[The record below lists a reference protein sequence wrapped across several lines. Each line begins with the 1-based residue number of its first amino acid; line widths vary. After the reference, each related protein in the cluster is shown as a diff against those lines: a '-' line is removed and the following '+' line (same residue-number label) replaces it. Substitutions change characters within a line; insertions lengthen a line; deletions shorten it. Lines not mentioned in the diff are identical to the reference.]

1 MTATTLLLLILSVL
15 VAGGLAYL
23 QYFFKAKSTSK
34 WSLLLAFLRFLSIL
48 GILILLINPLVKI
61 KKYEI
66 EKFPLP
72 ILIDNSKSI
81 QHLAAENE
89 AKNVLNQ
96 FQNNTELTNK
106 FNVQLYSFDSEVQKL
121 DSLNFKGNQT
131 LIS

>member
-66 EKFPLP
+66 EKFDLFPFDAFCAFRSNKKRYHQS
-72 ILIDNSKSI
+72 ILFGRTI
-81 QHLAAENE
+81 
-89 AKNVLNQ
+89 
-96 FQNNTELTNK
+96 
-106 FNVQLYSFDSEVQKL
+106 
-121 DSLNFKGNQT
+121 
-131 LIS
+131 